1 MFLNTAKY
9 IYVSYFRKNTLYT
22 PRKDDTN
29 VTYGIMQKSEMSTLN
44 NLMHKKHNSDYLY
57 THVSDCIL
65 FDL

>member
-1 MFLNTAKY
+1 MSL
-9 IYVSYFRKNTLYT
+9 ILEKNNLYT

-44 NLMHKKHNSDYLY
+44 NLMRKKHNSDYLY